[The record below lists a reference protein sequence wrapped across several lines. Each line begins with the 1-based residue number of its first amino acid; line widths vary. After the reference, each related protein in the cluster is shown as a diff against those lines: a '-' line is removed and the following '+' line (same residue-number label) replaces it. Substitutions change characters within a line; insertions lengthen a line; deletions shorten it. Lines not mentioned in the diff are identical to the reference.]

1 MCPAPPKPSL
11 FTIPQA
17 AQALGYSESRVRQIC
32 EGINSHGQPD
42 PKCSGIGRRMD
53 FGSSRCFWVLVE
65 ADLERIKE
73 LFPRA
78 SLGRPRLEVS
88 ILVALAE
95 AKEPVTIDEI
105 ARSCGLERAGG
116 GFRDAAQRLRK
127 QGLVRNH
134 RPGFTLTDRG
144 RKEAARL
151 KSQLESA
158 GATVRRRKKQDA
170 K

>member
-32 EGINSHGQPD
+32 EGINSHG
-42 PKCSGIGRRMD
+42 RMD